1 MRDARIT
8 LVTLGVSD
16 LQRASAFYEAL
27 GWTRTQAG
35 NESVVFLQGEGLV
48 LSLFGLADLAKDAG
62 LTAEPLPAF
71 RGVTLAINLPSEA
84 ETDRLF
90 DTALGAGATA
100 VKRPEK
106 VFWGGYSGY
115 FADPDGHLWELAH
128 NPFFAMDERGLLDL
142 DPARP
147 ETAS

>member
-8 LVTLGVSD
+8 LVTLGVAD
-16 LQRASAFYEAL
+16 LERAAVFYEAL
-27 GWTRTQAG
+27 GWRRTTAG

-48 LSLFGLADLAKDAG
+48 LSLFGLADLAKDAA
-62 LTAEPLPAF
+62 LPLDALPVF
-71 RGVTLAINLPSEA
+71 RGVTLAINLSSEA

-90 DTALGAGATA
+90 EAAIAAGAKA
-100 VKRPEK
+100 LKRPEK

-128 NPFFAMDERGLLDL
+128 NPFFALDEKGLLDL
-142 DPARP
+142 DPARS
-147 ETAS
+147 ETPS